1 MRRFVIKLIA
11 ILAPYTHNK
20 LKFHLNKVIL

>member
-11 ILAPYTHNK
+11 ISAPYTNNK
-20 LKFHLNKVIL
+20 LKLHLNKVIL